1 MNNLILGDG
10 LLGSEL
16 KKQTNWD
23 IASRKKSNLDLNNLR
38 LIEDLIINYK
48 CVVNCV
54 ANTNTYSD
62 NKKTHFDINYRFP
75 MNLSNI
81 CQKLNIKLVHISTEF
96 VYANNIKSPNEDDL
110 PLPAKNWYAYSKLL
124 ADEYISLTNKNHLIC
139 RLLHKPNPFPYD
151 KVWDVVT
158 CGDMVDKISF
168 LVIKL
173 IEKKAFGIWNVG
185 TGKKKLIS
193 LAPNKSTIIKPDH
206 VPYDTSMDL
215 SKLNKFLSDENI
227 NI

>member
-54 ANTNTYSD
+54 ANTNTYSII
-62 NKKTHFDINYRFP
+62 KTHFDINYRFP

-81 CQKLNIKLVHISTEF
+81 CQKLT
-96 VYANNIKSPNEDDL
+96 
-110 PLPAKNWYAYSKLL
+110 
-124 ADEYISLTNKNHLIC
+124 
-139 RLLHKPNPFPYD
+139 
-151 KVWDVVT
+151 
-158 CGDMVDKISF
+158 
-168 LVIKL
+168 
-173 IEKKAFGIWNVG
+173 
-185 TGKKKLIS
+185 
-193 LAPNKSTIIKPDH
+193 
-206 VPYDTSMDL
+206 
-215 SKLNKFLSDENI
+215 
-227 NI
+227 